1 MERIYREQPKNE
13 DVRFVTIP
21 EQMGAEYRPNFE
33 GGMGEIDNLPV
44 DTMEGLVV
52 STVIPEGY
60 YAEVAKEDAQS
71 QDGTDEPVE
80 GDDIPTVEGEIEN
93 PTEEEGEF

>member
-13 DVRFVTIP
+13 DVRFVTVA
-21 EQMGAEYRPNFE
+21 EQMGAEYRGFE
-33 GGMGEIDNLPV
+33 GGEGEIDNLPV

-60 YAEVAKEDAQS
+60 YAEPVKEDAPS

-80 GDDIPTVEGEIEN
+80 GEIET

>member
-13 DVRFVTIP
+13 DVRFVTVA
-21 EQMGAEYRPNFE
+21 EQMGAEYRGFE

-44 DTMEGLVV
+44 DTREGRQV

-60 YAEVAKEDAQS
+60 YAEVVKEDAPS

-80 GDDIPTVEGEIEN
+80 GEEV
-93 PTEEEGEF
+93 TEENL

>member
-21 EQMGAEYRPNFE
+21 EQKGEAAEWRGFT
-33 GGMGEIDNLPV
+33 GGEGEIDNLPV
-44 DTMEGLVV
+44 DTMEGLQV
-52 STVIPEGY
+52 SKVIPEGY
-60 YAEVAKEDAQS
+60 YAEAAKEDAPS

-80 GDDIPTVEGEIEN
+80 GEN
-93 PTEEEGEF
+93 

>member
-1 MERIYREQPKNE
+1 MERFYREQPKNE
-13 DVRFVTIP
+13 DVRFVTVA
-21 EQMGAEYRPNFE
+21 EQMGAEYRGFE

-60 YAEVAKEDAQS
+60 YAEAVKEDA
-71 QDGTDEPVE
+71 TDTPVE
-80 GDDIPTVEGEIEN
+80 GGDEEPTDTPVEGE
-93 PTEEEGEF
+93 

>member
-21 EQMGAEYRPNFE
+21 EQMDAEYRGFE

-44 DTMEGLVV
+44 DTMEGLQV
-52 STVIPEGY
+52 STVVPEGY
-60 YAEVAKEDAQS
+60 YAEAAKEDAPS

-80 GDDIPTVEGEIEN
+80 GEIET
-93 PTEEEGEF
+93 PSEEEGEF

>member
-13 DVRFVTIP
+13 DVRFVTVA
-21 EQMGAEYRPNFE
+21 EQMGAKYRPDFE
-33 GGMGEIDNLPV
+33 GGMRAIDNLPV

-60 YAEVAKEDAQS
+60 YAEAAKEEA
-71 QDGTDEPVE
+71 TDTPVE
-80 GDDIPTVEGEIEN
+80 EEV
-93 PTEEEGEF
+93 TE

>member
-13 DVRFVTIP
+13 DVRFVTVA
-21 EQMGAEYRPNFE
+21 EQMGTEYRGYE

-44 DTMEGLVV
+44 DTMEGLQV
-52 STVIPEGY
+52 STVTPEGY
-60 YAEVAKEDAQS
+60 YAEAAKEDAPS

-80 GDDIPTVEGEIEN
+80 DETNTPVEGE
-93 PTEEEGEF
+93 

>member
-13 DVRFVTIP
+13 DVRFITVA
-21 EQMGAEYRPNFE
+21 EQMGAEYRHNFE

-60 YAEVAKEDAQS
+60 YAEAAKEDVPS
-71 QDGTDEPVE
+71 QDGTDEPVKDE
-80 GDDIPTVEGEIEN
+80 
-93 PTEEEGEF
+93 TE

>member
-13 DVRFVTIP
+13 DVRFITVA
-21 EQMGAEYRPNFE
+21 EQMGAEYKPNFE

-60 YAEVAKEDAQS
+60 YAEAAKEETQS
-71 QDGTDEPVE
+71 QDGTDEP
-80 GDDIPTVEGEIEN
+80 IE
-93 PTEEEGEF
+93 

>member
-13 DVRFVTIP
+13 DVRFITVA

-60 YAEVAKEDAQS
+60 YAEAAKEDVPS
-71 QDGTDEPVE
+71 QDGTDEPVKDE
-80 GDDIPTVEGEIEN
+80 
-93 PTEEEGEF
+93 TE

>member
-21 EQMGAEYRPNFE
+21 EQKGEAAEWRGFT
-33 GGMGEIDNLPV
+33 GGEGEIDNLPV
-44 DTMEGLVV
+44 DTMEGLQV

-60 YAEVAKEDAQS
+60 YAEAAKEDAPS

-80 GDDIPTVEGEIEN
+80 GEN
-93 PTEEEGEF
+93 

>member
-21 EQMGAEYRPNFE
+21 EQMGAKYRPSFE
-33 GGMGEIDNLPV
+33 GGEGAIDNLPV

-60 YAEVAKEDAQS
+60 YAEAVKEDA
-71 QDGTDEPVE
+71 TDTPVE
-80 GDDIPTVEGEIEN
+80 GGDEEPTDTPVEGE
-93 PTEEEGEF
+93 

>member
-13 DVRFVTIP
+13 DVRFITVA
-21 EQMGAEYRPNFE
+21 EQMGAEYRPDFE
-33 GGMGEIDNLPV
+33 GGMGAIDNLPV

-60 YAEVAKEDAQS
+60 YAEAAKEEA
-71 QDGTDEPVE
+71 TDTPVDE
-80 GDDIPTVEGEIEN
+80 EV
-93 PTEEEGEF
+93 TEENL

>member
-13 DVRFVTIP
+13 DVRFVTVA
-21 EQMGAEYRPNFE
+21 EQMGAEYRGFE

-44 DTMEGLVV
+44 DTMEGLQV

-60 YAEVAKEDAQS
+60 YAEAAKEDVPS
-71 QDGTDEPVE
+71 QDGAEEGETDAPVE
-80 GDDIPTVEGEIEN
+80 GETDVPVEGE
-93 PTEEEGEF
+93 

>member
-13 DVRFVTIP
+13 DVRFITVA
-21 EQMGAEYRPNFE
+21 EQMGAEYRSDFE
-33 GGMGEIDNLPV
+33 GGMGAIDNLPV

-60 YAEVAKEDAQS
+60 YAEAAKEEA
-71 QDGTDEPVE
+71 TDTPVDE
-80 GDDIPTVEGEIEN
+80 EV
-93 PTEEEGEF
+93 TEENL

>member
-13 DVRFVTIP
+13 DVRFMTIP
-21 EQMGAEYRPNFE
+21 EQYKVTAENWRGSE
-33 GGMGEIDNLPV
+33 GGEGEIDNLPV
-44 DTMEGLVV
+44 DTMEGLQV

-60 YAEVAKEDAQS
+60 YAEAAKEDAPS

-80 GDDIPTVEGEIEN
+80 GEEV
-93 PTEEEGEF
+93 TEESL

>member
-13 DVRFVTIP
+13 DVRFVTVA
-21 EQMGAEYRPNFE
+21 EQMGAEYRPDFE
-33 GGMGEIDNLPV
+33 GGMGAIDNLPV

-60 YAEVAKEDAQS
+60 YAEDVKEEA
-71 QDGTDEPVE
+71 TDTPVE
-80 GDDIPTVEGEIEN
+80 EEV
-93 PTEEEGEF
+93 TEENL

>member
-13 DVRFVTIP
+13 DVRFVTVA
-21 EQMGAEYRPNFE
+21 EQMGAEYRPDFE
-33 GGMGEIDNLPV
+33 GGMGAIDNLPV

-60 YAEVAKEDAQS
+60 YAEAAKEDAPS
-71 QDGTDEPVE
+71 QDGTDEDETDAPV
-80 GDDIPTVEGEIEN
+80 DGE
-93 PTEEEGEF
+93 

>member
-21 EQMGAEYRPNFE
+21 EQHELSAKDWRGAE

-44 DTMEGLVV
+44 DTMEGLQV
-52 STVIPEGY
+52 SKVIPTGY
-60 YAEVAKEDAQS
+60 YAAAVKED
-71 QDGTDEPVE
+71 
-80 GDDIPTVEGEIEN
+80 GDNV
-93 PTEEEGEF
+93 TEENI

>member
-13 DVRFVTIP
+13 DVRFMTIP
-21 EQMGAEYRPNFE
+21 EQKGEDAKWRGFE

-44 DTMEGLVV
+44 DTMEGLQV
-52 STVIPEGY
+52 SQVIPEGY
-60 YAEVAKEDAQS
+60 YAEVVKEDAPS

-80 GDDIPTVEGEIEN
+80 GEEV
-93 PTEEEGEF
+93 TEETL

>member
-21 EQMGAEYRPNFE
+21 EQHEVTAEDWRGFE

-44 DTMEGLVV
+44 DTMEGLQV
-52 STVIPEGY
+52 SRVIPEGY
-60 YAEVAKEDAQS
+60 YAEAAKEEA
-71 QDGTDEPVE
+71 TDTPVE
-80 GDDIPTVEGEIEN
+80 EEV
-93 PTEEEGEF
+93 TEENL

>member
-21 EQMGAEYRPNFE
+21 EQHELSAKDWRGAE

-52 STVIPEGY
+52 SRVIPEGY
-60 YAEVAKEDAQS
+60 YAEAAKED
-71 QDGTDEPVE
+71 DTDTPDE
-80 GDDIPTVEGEIEN
+80 GVIEN
-93 PTEEEGEF
+93 TSL

>member
-1 MERIYREQPKNE
+1 MERFYREQPKNE

-60 YAEVAKEDAQS
+60 YAEAVKE
-71 QDGTDEPVE
+71 DEPVE
-80 GDDIPTVEGEIEN
+80 GGDNV
-93 PTEEEGEF
+93 TEEEV

>member
-13 DVRFVTIP
+13 DVRFITVA
-21 EQMGAEYRPNFE
+21 EQMGAEYRPDFE
-33 GGMGEIDNLPV
+33 GGMGAIDNLPV

-60 YAEVAKEDAQS
+60 YAEAAKEEA
-71 QDGTDEPVE
+71 TDTPVE
-80 GDDIPTVEGEIEN
+80 EEV
-93 PTEEEGEF
+93 TEDNL